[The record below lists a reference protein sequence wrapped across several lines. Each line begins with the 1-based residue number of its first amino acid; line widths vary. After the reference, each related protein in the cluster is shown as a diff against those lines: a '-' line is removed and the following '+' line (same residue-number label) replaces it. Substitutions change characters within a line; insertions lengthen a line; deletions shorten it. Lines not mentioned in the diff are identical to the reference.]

1 MGAWMRLRLLTA
13 ALLLATGPAF
23 AATQTIVQKGRQF
36 RPAEI
41 TIAKGDSLTVT
52 NDDDFIHQIYVAG
65 PGFSFD
71 SDEREPGQNI
81 TQAFTA
87 SGTFEV
93 RCHIHPKMKLVVHV
107 K

>member
-1 MGAWMRLRLLTA
+1 MKRLFLPV
-13 ALLLATGPAF
+13 LLLLPVIAF
-23 AATQTIVQKGRQF
+23 GQDAHIVNQKNRRFVPG
-36 RPAEI
+36 EI
-41 TIAKGDSLTVT
+41 TIRRGEAITVT